1 MSVGQFDALLA
12 ILETNIK
19 YTTNFRE
26 LCVQAAN
33 SALCYKTKWI
43 NMSDGILNFAVRMYG
58 GFELSKYLSNACYG
72 CEKFQSKFFN
82 DSKNSKNVNMID
94 TM

>member
-19 YTTNFRE
+19 NTTNFHE

-43 NMSDGILNFAVRMYG
+43 NMSDGILNFAIRMYG
-58 GFELSKYLSNACYG
+58 GFELSKYLSKCLLR
-72 CEKFQSKFFN
+72 
-82 DSKNSKNVNMID
+82 M
-94 TM
+94 

>member
-58 GFELSKYLSNACYG
+58 GFELSKYLSKCLLRMW
-72 CEKFQSKFFN
+72 KIPIQIF
-82 DSKNSKNVNMID
+82 
-94 TM
+94 